1 MKKIFIFIIFFLNNN
16 AFADHTK
23 TDRDLINLMSK
34 NTNTEIGINLI
45 LKHEYEKAIDYFT
58 KAAENKD
65 MDSAANL
72 GLIFEYLKNNIAKA
86 EEYYILSAS
95 YGNAYG
101 QYNLGILN
109 FIVKKDKKNG
119 YKWISCAANQ
129 GYLLAIEAKSSPAST
144 LSLKTS
150 ASAFVASTSLIAEGT
165 SRTCLASH
173 CSSNLTRG
181 PLFSSSFNR

>member
-1 MKKIFIFIIFFLNNN
+1 MKKILIFLIFFLNNY

-23 TDRDLINLMSK
+23 IDRDLINLMSK
-34 NTNTEIGINLI
+34 NSKTEIGIKLVQE
-45 LKHEYEKAIDYFT
+45 HSYEKAIDYFT
-58 KAAENKD
+58 KATENKD

-86 EEYYILSAS
+86 EEYYILSAN
-95 YGNAYG
+95 YGNVYG

-129 GYLLAIEAKSSPAST
+129 GYLLAIEAISF
-144 LSLKTS
+144 LIQNQMISLEDVK
-150 ASAFVASTSLIAEGT
+150 LIDD
-165 SRTCLASH
+165 
-173 CSSNLTRG
+173 NLTC
-181 PLFSSSFNR
+181 

>member
-1 MKKIFIFIIFFLNNN
+1 MVDGKIIWMKKVFIFIIFFLNNN

-45 LKHEYEKAIDYFT
+45 LKHDYEKAIDYFT

-129 GYLLAIEAKSSPAST
+129 GYLLAIEAKSF
-144 LSLKTS
+144 LFQNQMISLKDS
-150 ASAFVASTSLIAEGT
+150 KLIDD
-165 SRTCLASH
+165 
-173 CSSNLTRG
+173 NLTC
-181 PLFSSSFNR
+181 